1 MGRGLIDQGLNV
13 DICFLILLGVVFTL
27 PIFWVTLGSLRAA
40 VLCVSVMVLGGFVW
54 TRGAMG
60 LLGVP
65 ERVFSL
71 LAYASV
77 IVQGTSF
84 ALHKFSA
91 LKESGEKDRKA
102 GWRKACEVDGLILT
116 TALISAFGFVTL
128 WSFGL
133 KPIRELGVSATLG
146 VVWLFLLAVVFLPA
160 FDVLTASPTLDEDRS
175 ASPLLSGSANRTP
188 SFLSSYFLK

>member
-1 MGRGLIDQGLNV
+1 
-13 DICFLILLGVVFTL
+13 
-27 PIFWVTLGSLRAA
+27 
-40 VLCVSVMVLGGFVW
+40 VLCVSVMVFGGFVW

-91 LKESGEKDRKA
+91 LEESGEEDRQE
-102 GWRKACEVDGLILT
+102 GWMKACEIDGLLCT
-116 TALISAFGFVTL
+116 TALFSAFGFATL

-133 KPIRELGVSATLG
+133 KPVRELGISATLG

-160 FDVLTASPTLDEDRS
+160 FDVLTASQSLEEQRAAASSLSSRS
-175 ASPLLSGSANRTP
+175 GRIRAR
-188 SFLSSYFLK
+188 LSSYA